1 MIFRGKVP
9 LKKSTNIKKHVFSQL
24 FNTQISPSGICTF
37 RACTNHDFRLYFD
50 DVLTCFCLLGA
61 MLMPQNRVQVV
72 QDAKVYTLLI
82 CSKTIRSEERF
93 LCSGRLEI
101 FRESRNAIGP
111 PPSTGNR
118 LAPTLTGSL
127 SPTGRATAVRC
138 LLLFCLMGRRGPKTR
153 TGNSLAPILTN

>member
-1 MIFRGKVP
+1 MFFEGKVP
-9 LKKSTNIKKHVFSQL
+9 RSNDLDQ
-24 FNTQISPSGICTF
+24 G
-37 RACTNHDFRLYFD
+37 
-50 DVLTCFCLLGA
+50 
-61 MLMPQNRVQVV
+61 
-72 QDAKVYTLLI
+72 KVPI
-82 CSKTIRSEERF
+82 
-93 LCSGRLEI
+93 I
-101 FRESRNAIGP
+101 FIFFGGKVIGP

>member
-1 MIFRGKVP
+1 
-9 LKKSTNIKKHVFSQL
+9 
-24 FNTQISPSGICTF
+24 
-37 RACTNHDFRLYFD
+37 
-50 DVLTCFCLLGA
+50 
-61 MLMPQNRVQVV
+61 MPQNRVHVV

-93 LCSGRLEI
+93 LCSGED
-101 FRESRNAIGP
+101 RNVIGP

-127 SPTGRATAVRC
+127 SPTGRATAVRY
-138 LLLFCLMGRRGPKTR
+138 LLHFCLMGRRGPKTR